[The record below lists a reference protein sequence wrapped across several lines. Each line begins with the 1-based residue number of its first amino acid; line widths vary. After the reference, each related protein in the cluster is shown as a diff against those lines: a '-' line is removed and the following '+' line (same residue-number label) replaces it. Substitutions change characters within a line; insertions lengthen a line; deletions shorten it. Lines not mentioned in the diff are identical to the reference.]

1 MKRLQTESHPGKNV
15 TGRLPNVKLSYSH
28 LISRQCN
35 FPQLWWVI
43 THTGHCF
50 QERSMITFTN
60 RLSLTPPKIKTPC
73 FDLDMVAYTCNP
85 FPWEEEK
92 AKEL

>member
-1 MKRLQTESHPGKNV
+1 
-15 TGRLPNVKLSYSH
+15 
-28 LISRQCN
+28 
-35 FPQLWWVI
+35 
-43 THTGHCF
+43 
-50 QERSMITFTN
+50 MITFTN

-92 AKEL
+92 AEEL